1 MIDPA
6 VVANPVSTDMIV
18 TVIQMLGLPGIV
30 FLIWYY
36 DRQRF
41 TKLSEMHGAE
51 LAQKGA
57 ELAQKDQHI
66 ADILLQ
72 YREDV
77 SEIKKLYQN
86 NAHLCGQWEK
96 AQQSLEKLYL
106 QTIDIIALNTQAQT
120 RLVDKINAS
129 LELLTEKKPK

>member
-6 VVANPVSTDMIV
+6 VAPVSTDMIV

-51 LAQKGA
+51 LAQK
-57 ELAQKDQHI
+57 DQHI
-66 ADILLQ
+66 ADILSQ

-86 NAHLCGQWEK
+86 NAHLCGEYAK

-106 QTIDIIALNTQAQT
+106 QTIDIVALNTQAQT
-120 RLVDKINAS
+120 RLVERINAS
-129 LELLTEKKPK
+129 LELLAGKKPK

>member
-41 TKLSEMHGAE
+41 TKLSEMH
-51 LAQKGA
+51 GA

>member
-1 MIDPA
+1 
-6 VVANPVSTDMIV
+6 MIV

-51 LAQKGA
+51 LAQK
-57 ELAQKDQHI
+57 DQHI
-66 ADILLQ
+66 ADILSQ

-120 RLVDKINAS
+120 RLVERINAS
-129 LELLTEKKPK
+129 LELLAGKKPQ

>member
-51 LAQKGA
+51 LAQK
-57 ELAQKDQHI
+57 DQHI
-66 ADILLQ
+66 ADILSQ
-72 YREDV
+72 YRDDV

-129 LELLTEKKPK
+129 LELLTEKKPQ

>member
-51 LAQKGA
+51 LAQK
-57 ELAQKDQHI
+57 DQHI
-66 ADILLQ
+66 ADILSQ
-72 YREDV
+72 YRDDV

-120 RLVDKINAS
+120 RLVERINAS
-129 LELLTEKKPK
+129 LELLAGKKPQ